1 MVAGGRGNATRVARR
16 AVRRLGIITLALV
29 AAAALLAVGAGWI
42 GAALLTR
49 LVDVPFRWA
58 WALLSALFLLGPSL
72 AVLGAEL
79 RRGGPGRPDRTTTNT
94 DDRDRFE

>member
-1 MVAGGRGNATRVARR
+1 MVAGGRGDATRVVRR
-16 AVRRLGIITLALV
+16 AARRLGIITLALV

-58 WALLSALFLLGPSL
+58 WALLSALFFLGPSL

-79 RRGGPGRPDRTTTNT
+79 RRGSGETLEHTTRKT
-94 DDRDRFE
+94 DESNRFE